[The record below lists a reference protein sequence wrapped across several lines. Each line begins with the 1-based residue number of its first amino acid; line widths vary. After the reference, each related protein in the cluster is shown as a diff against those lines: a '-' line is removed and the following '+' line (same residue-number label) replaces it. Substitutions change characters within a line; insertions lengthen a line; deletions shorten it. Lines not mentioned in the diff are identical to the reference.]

1 MDAELI
7 HGDGS
12 NWRGGMHRDLLP
24 KTSKEDMKELPR
36 RAENTATILKGRGY
50 LSQMVLII
58 RHNQV

>member
-1 MDAELI
+1 MDAEPI

-12 NWRGGMHRDLLP
+12 NWRGGTHGHLLP
-24 KTSKEDMKELPR
+24 KTSKEDVKELPR

-50 LSQMVLII
+50 PSQMVLII

>member
-7 HGDGS
+7 HADGS
-12 NWRGGMHRDLLP
+12 NWRRGTHGHLWP
-24 KTSKEDMKELPR
+24 TTSKEEVKELPR
-36 RAENTATILKGRGY
+36 RAENSILKGRGY